1 MLQAHLYEK
10 NLTVLSKLSEL
21 PGQSNLASYPLALNK
36 NRLRQPVQPYSLKL
50 ADKKPIMK
58 IGPKAYQ
65 VVPLEEDEN
74 KFESY
79 SYWDEMILGTW
90 FIDSF

>member
-1 MLQAHLYEK
+1 M
-10 NLTVLSKLSEL
+10 
-21 PGQSNLASYPLALNK
+21 
-36 NRLRQPVQPYSLKL
+36 QPYSLKL

-58 IGPKAYQ
+58 TGPKAYQ
-65 VVPLEEDEN
+65 IVLLEEDEN

-79 SYWDEMILGTW
+79 SYWDEMILGIW

>member
-1 MLQAHLYEK
+1 
-10 NLTVLSKLSEL
+10 
-21 PGQSNLASYPLALNK
+21 
-36 NRLRQPVQPYSLKL
+36 
-50 ADKKPIMK
+50 MK

-65 VVPLEEDEN
+65 VVPLEENEN

-90 FIDSF
+90 FIDSFQMKKKKTLR